1 MSSPIYYPFFNW
13 WEYDFR
19 YRSDLEANF
28 IFNDNSFEGRITDIR
43 RNAACLTAF
52 EKLPIGAKVVIRIAE
67 NENNALTIEGKV
79 VSTRETSLG
88 RGFTYGVSFANEEV
102 DNSEYF
108 GKMRDFGNKIKWRK

>member
-1 MSSPIYYPFFNW
+1 MILDTGVIW
-13 WEYDFR
+13 WPC
-19 YRSDLEANF
+19 F

-88 RGFTYGVSFANEEV
+88 RGFHVWSKF
-102 DNSEYF
+102 
-108 GKMRDFGNKIKWRK
+108 R